1 MTATH
6 SQQIVDGYLARLD
19 RELRDRAVAGRAELI
34 AQVES
39 HIAEARAA
47 LDTETDVDLLNI
59 LDRLGSPDLVAEG
72 ARVVGG
78 TAPIEPPQ
86 QQTLFAATVIPGL
99 LIVAW
104 PLGVIR
110 LLYSGAWSR
119 IERSA
124 LAGLALIGPVLITP
138 YLWSRGFTWYSR
150 LADFFWNPATISCL
164 LVAIILVWRSDVGR
178 RHTVGWAGVAGSRVL
193 GSVALCFVWLG
204 LEYATRFLP
213 Y

>member
-1 MTATH
+1 MTAAH

-19 RELRDRAVAGRAELI
+19 IELRDRGVAGRVELM

-47 LDTETDVDLLNI
+47 LGNETDVELLNI
-59 LDRLGSPDLVAEG
+59 RDRLGSPDLVAEG
-72 ARVVGG
+72 ARVGG
-78 TAPIEPPQ
+78 ETAPTEQQ

-99 LIVAW
+99 LVVAW
-104 PLGVIR
+104 PLAVIR

-124 LAGLALIGPVLITP
+124 LAGLALIGPVLIAP
-138 YLWSRGFTWYSR
+138 YLWSRGLTWYSR

-164 LVAIILVWRSDVGR
+164 LVAIILIWRSEVGR
-178 RHTVGWAGVAGSRVL
+178 RPAGGSAGVAGSRVL
-193 GSVALCFVWLG
+193 RSVALCFVWIA